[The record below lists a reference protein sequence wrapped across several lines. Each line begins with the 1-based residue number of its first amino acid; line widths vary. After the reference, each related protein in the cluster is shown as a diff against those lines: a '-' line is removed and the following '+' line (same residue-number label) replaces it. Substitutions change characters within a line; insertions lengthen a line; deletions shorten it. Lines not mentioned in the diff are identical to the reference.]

1 MLIVAMSISSF
12 TQYCFGLIDKILLSA
27 DQKGYIQYAVQ
38 IICNVLN
45 VMVISYLIY
54 KKCSIQSVKFA
65 SAAVF
70 LIGPIIIRCYINKKY
85 KIDRKIKYD
94 EEPVKQKWNGIAQHI
109 ANVIL
114 EGTDI
119 IILTTF
125 STLSN
130 VSVYSVYF
138 MVISGVRQL
147 YTSITAGVQS
157 MIGTLWAKNE
167 IDNLKDV
174 FLSVEII
181 LHFIVVFLFSC
192 IAVLIVPFVKVYTL
206 GITDY
211 EYVKPVF
218 ALILTL
224 AYAVR
229 CLRVP
234 YNILILAGGHYKQ
247 TQTCHIV
254 AAILNIIVSIV
265 GVILWGIVGI
275 AIGTLVAYVYQTLWM
290 VVYNSKNLLH
300 WPIRNVAK
308 QIVIDVFTVALIY
321 LATMWINMKEVSY
334 IGWFTMAIMVA
345 AIAMII
351 TITMLILFYR
361 TQLKKM
367 YRMIKQ

>member
-1 MLIVAMSISSF
+1 MKKKLVLNTTMSLLLQVVSVICGFILPRMILECYGTEVNGLIQSIAQFLSVISFMELGVGQVIQSSLYRPLSLGNIESVSKVLKSGDSFFKKLAYALLGYTAVICIIYPIAFDVKQGRIYTIMLIVAMSISSF

-181 LHFIVVFLFSC
+181 LHFIVVFL
-192 IAVLIVPFVKVYTL
+192 
-206 GITDY
+206 
-211 EYVKPVF
+211 
-218 ALILTL
+218 
-224 AYAVR
+224 
-229 CLRVP
+229 
-234 YNILILAGGHYKQ
+234 
-247 TQTCHIV
+247 
-254 AAILNIIVSIV
+254 
-265 GVILWGIVGI
+265 
-275 AIGTLVAYVYQTLWM
+275 LV
-290 VVYNSKNLLH
+290 
-300 WPIRNVAK
+300 
-308 QIVIDVFTVALIY
+308 
-321 LATMWINMKEVSY
+321 
-334 IGWFTMAIMVA
+334 
-345 AIAMII
+345 
-351 TITMLILFYR
+351 
-361 TQLKKM
+361 
-367 YRMIKQ
+367 